1 MLSKINIKKTLGIL
15 LVGVIAF
22 AAYYESNIAYDYLK
36 KISTAI
42 EVYESIISEY
52 ENAAEV
58 DELKMNGL
66 KVQLAEIDPRAAVY
80 KASLAFSSTLG
91 LLAVL
96 FAVITWFWRG
106 EKT

>member
-1 MLSKINIKKTLGIL
+1 MSKINIKKTLGIM

-36 KISTAI
+36 KMSVAI
-42 EVYESIISEY
+42 EVYESIILEY

-58 DELKMNGL
+58 DELKMNEL
-66 KVQLAEIDPRAAVY
+66 KGQLAEIDPRTAVY
-80 KASLAFSSTLG
+80 KASMGFSSTLG

-96 FAVITWFWRG
+96 FAVITWFRRS